1 MTISEAPLHSILKVS
16 SFDSDGPGEL
26 TDIQSRL
33 MLLGFIHGEKIIIKK
48 KAPIFQEPILV
59 EVRGRMIA
67 LTKNEASMVTV
78 EVQA

>member
-33 MLLGFIHGEKIIIKK
+33 MLLGFIHGAKIIIKK